1 MGSEKK
7 RHILTFAVIFS
18 VFLLLIAIIV
28 TLAAKNK
35 KLSEQLSADE
45 DYISAAASRVYE
57 YYGSKD
63 YIEISDYS
71 NDKIILKAL
80 ENVPKTEL
88 KPENLSSDG
97 DFRYYTENGEV
108 TSKLGVDVS
117 YFQGDIDWQIVKEAG
132 IEFAMIRAG
141 YRGYESGKINKDP
154 RFDEYMSGAAEAG
167 IETGI
172 YFYSQAVTVE
182 EAEAEAEFVLSQ
194 TEGYDITYPVVFDW
208 ELTGE
213 ESARTNGLS
222 PALLTDITAKF
233 CSTVAGAGYIPMIY
247 SSKRQALLRTDM
259 DCLYMFDF
267 WLCEYAESPEYP
279 YIYQMWQYSSDAEVP
294 GIKGKVDINISFID
308 YTKERMGVMSGEFT

>member
-1 MGSEKK
+1 MEPEKK
-7 RHILTFAVIFS
+7 RHILPFAVIAS
-18 VFLLLIAIIV
+18 VFLLLIVIIV

-35 KLSEQLSADE
+35 KLSEQLDADE
-45 DYISAAASRVYE
+45 DYIAAAASRVYE
-57 YYGSKD
+57 YYSPKD

-71 NDKIILKAL
+71 RDKIILKAL

-88 KPENLSSDG
+88 DPENLSSDG
-97 DFRYYTENGEV
+97 DFRYYTENGEI

-117 YFQGDIDWQIVKEAG
+117 YFQEDINWQVVKEAG

-167 IETGI
+167 IETGV

-194 TEGYDITYPVVFDW
+194 IEGYDITYPVVFDW

-222 PALLTDITAKF
+222 PAMLTDITAKF
-233 CSTVAGAGYIPMIY
+233 CNTVAGAGYIPMIY

-267 WLCEYAESPEYP
+267 WLCEYTDIPEYP

-294 GIKGKVDINISFID
+294 GINGDVDINISFID